1 MALALL
7 ALPGQSPEKAYL
19 PFSPESPTGRIWDLR
34 SDFQKETLNIDFI
47 ASWGDG
53 DTSNNGCSVVAR
65 NGYVYLALGP
75 GGLSVLDAR
84 NPEDSVVEVYNED
97 SVLVDALQLKDT
109 LLVARTLSGGTRSY
123 LDIFSLSNPTS
134 PQLIGRVQ
142 LNAKTEDKFWA
153 SSYIYIY
160 NNLAIRTS
168 SSWGRVYI
176 VDISDP
182 TNPQKLSEWGPG
194 GGYGIYQVA
203 FYPPCYLYASSDA
216 GDEYTDILYI
226 LDVSDP
232 SNPYAID
239 SMVTDWGVGKA
250 LEVYDHYLYCG
261 EKWVTVWDIS
271 DPLNP
276 SFVYGALPLVQSADD
291 YFINPQNKR
300 LYLVDYLY
308 VMGLSDPAYPI
319 KVGAWSGDAYEV
331 WLHSVYYDNGYIYC
345 AGNQRY
351 SGGDDLY
358 ILHYLYDTIPED
370 TGNPYLEWV
379 QTIYGNP
386 GLRFSL
392 KQESQ
397 VSFALFNAAGQ
408 RAYQKDLGTLKPGPH
423 TITLPGGLNPGVYV
437 LFLKTNEQISNRK
450 IVFTKGGD

>member
-1 MALALL
+1 MPVILLALL
-7 ALPGQSPEKAYL
+7 ALSGQSPAQGFYT
-19 PFSPESPTGRIWDLR
+19 PFSP
-34 SDFQKETLNIDFI
+34 QETLNVDFI

-53 DTSNNGCSVVAR
+53 DTSNKGHSVVVKD
-65 NGYVYLALGP
+65 GYIYLALGQQ
-75 GGLSVLDAR
+75 GMVVLDGR
-84 NPEDSVVEVYNED
+84 NPKDTLIEVHRVD
-97 SVLVDALQLKDT
+97 SVLCEGLALRDT
-109 LLVARTLSGGTRSY
+109 LLFAATNH
-123 LDIFSLSNPTS
+123 LDIYNISVPDS
-134 PQLIGRVQ
+134 PVLIGRADILKDGPKSPGVVYLYIAQ
-142 LNAKTEDKFWA
+142 DVLYMNYVEA
-153 SSYIYIY
+153 SWWMLIF
-160 NNLAIRTS
+160 
-168 SSWGRVYI
+168 
-176 VDISDP
+176 DISDP
-182 TNPQKLSEWGPG
+182 TNPAKIAQWRPSF
-194 GGYGIYQVA
+194 YSIYQVA

-232 SNPYAID
+232 SNPHAID
-239 SMVTDWGVGKA
+239 SLVTDWGVGKA

-276 SFVYGALPLVQSADD
+276 TFVYGALPLVQSADD

-308 VMGLSDPAYPI
+308 IMDLSDPAYPI

-370 TGNPYLEWV
+370 TGNPYFDWI
-379 QTIYGNP
+379 QTVYGNP

-392 KQESQ
+392 KQEAQ
-397 VSFALFNAAGQ
+397 VSFSLFNTAGQ
-408 RAYQKDLGTLKPGPH
+408 RTYQEDLGLLGPGLY
-423 TITLPGGLNPGVYV
+423 TITLPGGLNPGVYL
-437 LFLKTNEQISNRK
+437 LFLKTNEKSSNRK
-450 IVFTKGGD
+450 IIFTKGGN